1 MTEDDK
7 IKFSLIL
14 SALIAISVMLIAF
27 EFIGILG
34 TIGIG
39 ILSFIGMFFTCAKM
53 SN

>member
-7 IKFSLIL
+7 IKFAAIL
-14 SALIAISVMLIAF
+14 SVVVAIAAMLIAF

-34 TIGIG
+34 TIGVG
-39 ILSFIGMFFTCAKM
+39 IISFIGMFFTCARL